1 MTVHQPLSEALD
13 ELESTLKMS
22 HLWQVETPTEEA
34 FNSQQPFC
42 VDTMSMPQW
51 LRFVFI
57 GRLQA
62 LVDARGAMPAK
73 CDVAPAVEVYLQQA
87 QVSSS
92 DQRRIMQAVE
102 RIDDLVTRN

>member
-22 HLWQVETPTEEA
+22 HLWQVETPTEKA
-34 FNSQQPFC
+34 FGSQQPFC

-62 LVDARGAMPAK
+62 LVDARGAMPAT
-73 CDVAPAVEVYLQQA
+73 CEVAPAVAVYLQQA
-87 QVSSS
+87 QISSN
-92 DQRRIMQAVE
+92 DQQRILKAVE
-102 RIDDLVTRN
+102 RIDDLVTRH

>member
-22 HLWQVETPTEEA
+22 HLWQVETPTEKA
-34 FNSQQPFC
+34 FGSQQPFC

-73 CDVAPAVEVYLQQA
+73 CEVAPAVAVYLQQA
-87 QVSSS
+87 QVSSN
-92 DQRRIMQAVE
+92 DQQRILKAVE
-102 RIDDLVTRN
+102 RIDDLVTRH

>member
-13 ELESTLKMS
+13 ELQSTLKMS
-22 HLWQVETPTEEA
+22 HLWQVETPTDKA
-34 FNSQQPFC
+34 FSSQQPFC

-73 CDVAPAVEVYLQQA
+73 CEVAPAVAVYLQQENISA
-87 QVSSS
+87 S
-92 DQRRIMQAVE
+92 DQRRIIKAVE
-102 RIDDLVTRN
+102 RIDDLVTRY